1 MLKQFQKKLRSEK
14 TNPEYLLW
22 SFLRNRRLAGYKFR
36 RQQILNGFIVDF
48 VCLEK
53 MLVVEVDG
61 EHHADQIAQD
71 EARTKKL
78 HQYGFQVLRYWNKDI
93 LNDVSLVL
101 NSILDALEKR

>member
-14 TNPEYLLW
+14 TNPEYLL
-22 SFLRNRRLAGYKFR
+22 
-36 RQQILNGFIVDF
+36 
-48 VCLEK
+48 
-53 MLVVEVDG
+53 
-61 EHHADQIAQD
+61 AQD

-78 HQYGFQVLRYWNKDI
+78 HQHGFQVLRYWNKDI